1 MTVNY
6 KKYSIGRDWLLRRLR
21 KSAPLNAFP
30 CRSPRGN
37 HETKTPPFAKGR
49 GMGREC
55 EYHWE
60 RIGYFADLKSL
71 LRLTPFRV
79 ARRGAV
85 TKQKQ
90 NKKQLRSLLLFLH
103 LRLKVN
109 FSRRYKNKKRCRK
122 TSSCFVFVSWEL
134 TDSNRRPSACKADAL
149 NQLS

>member
-1 MTVNY
+1 M
-6 KKYSIGRDWLLRRLR
+6 GEDWLLRRLR

-30 CRSPRGN
+30 CRSPRGS
-37 HETKTPPFAKGR
+37 HETKPLPLPKG
-49 GMGREC
+49 GVWGGNVNIVG
-55 EYHWE
+55 E
-60 RIGYFADLKSL
+60 RIGYSADLKSL

-109 FSRRYKNKKRCRK
+109 FSRRYKNKKRCLS

>member
-1 MTVNY
+1 
-6 KKYSIGRDWLLRRLR
+6 
-21 KSAPLNAFP
+21 
-30 CRSPRGN
+30 
-37 HETKTPPFAKGR
+37 
-49 GMGREC
+49 MGV
-55 EYHWE
+55 
-60 RIGYFADLKSL
+60 RIGYSADSESL

-85 TKQKQ
+85 TKQNPSLCQREGHRGGNVNIVGERIGYSADLKSLLRLTPFRVACRGAVTKQ
-90 NKKQLRSLLLFLH
+90 KLNKKQLCSLFLFLH

-109 FSRRYKNKKRCRK
+109 FSRRYKNKKRCLS